1 MAIFNA
7 AGMSAT
13 ALLNHVGGKLL
24 AHRKALA
31 ELADLYKWSSGVS
44 SADLTAQPPAG
55 PGLTQPDADALLSA
69 IADARAEY
77 LIHTTG
83 QAPASYP
90 QVPTSAPGPYIYE
103 TSQNRVIGP
112 LLT

>member
-1 MAIFNA
+1 LAIFNA
-7 AGMSAT
+7 EGMT
-13 ALLNHVGGKLL
+13 AQALINHVAQRLL
-24 AHRKALA
+24 AHREALTKMA
-31 ELADLYKWSSGVS
+31 ELYKWSSGVS

-55 PGLTQPDADALLSA
+55 PGLAQPDADAILSA

-83 QAPASYP
+83 QAPATYP